1 MVTPRHRAGL
11 PRLTLRG
18 GMFLLAGSTLAVL
31 GVVLG
36 RRDLLFVAAV
46 LLLLPVAAVVFVSV
60 RPVRVSVVRAVFPS
74 VVTAGETALVS
85 LRVRNLSPRP
95 LFGAR
100 WRDTVSGNIRPPERR
115 NLPTLDRGHAGPDGG
130 PDSARVDY
138 PVRPPTRG
146 LYSSGP
152 LQLGR
157 GDPFGLAFQE
167 RPVGQPHDFVVTPR
181 VSALPGAGLAA
192 VSGDGAS
199 REALRNISPNADELI
214 AREYRP
220 GDPLRRVNW
229 RATARHGE
237 LMVRQEEQRSN
248 PEARLVLDTTPSG
261 LTLRSTRAFEL
272 AIEIAASVGVHLIG
286 AGFRMQLVEIGASQV
301 APGPERE
308 HGGLRGDAP
317 VFFDVGGERPL
328 LEALATVQ
336 PVETVAGSAS
346 GAPGRSM
353 GAGQSPSIAI
363 LVETDAAGLADLRA
377 LREKSHP
384 AIAFVL
390 DTMSPGSVATL
401 RDAGWRCILVKT
413 AAGIPEAWDSALQGR
428 DDLSARSARGARNSR
443 SARSAG
449 DPGDALDSPGARVDG
464 TGEQ

>member
-1 MVTPRHRAGL
+1 MTNRTRPVWL
-11 PRLTLRG
+11 PWLTLRG

-36 RRDLLFVAAV
+36 RRDLLFVAA
-46 LLLLPVAAVVFVSV
+46 LLLVLPMVALVFVSV
-60 RPVRVSVVRAVFPS
+60 RPVRVEVRRAVFPS
-74 VVTAGETALVS
+74 VVAAGESALVS

-95 LFGAR
+95 VFGAR
-100 WRDTVSGNIRPPERR
+100 WRDTVSGAIRPPERR
-115 NLPTLDRGHAGPDGG
+115 DLPTLDRRGSGADGG

-138 PVRPPTRG
+138 PVLPPTRG

-157 GDPFGLAFQE
+157 RDPFGLAFHE
-167 RPVGQPHDFVVTPR
+167 RPVGDPHDFVVTPR
-181 VSALPGAGLAA
+181 VTTLPGSGLAV

-248 PEARLVLDTTPSG
+248 PEARLVLDTTPLDARPG
-261 LTLRSTRAFEL
+261 ARLRGIRSFEL

-286 AGFRMQLVEIGASQV
+286 AGFRMQLVETGPSQI
-301 APGPERE
+301 APGAERE
-308 HGGLRGDAP
+308 RGGLRGDAP
-317 VFFDVGGERPL
+317 VYFDVGGERPL

-336 PVETVAGSAS
+336 PIAAVHGDD
-346 GAPGRSM
+346 PPWRSM
-353 GAGQSPSIAI
+353 GTGQSPTIAI
-363 LVETDAAGLADLRA
+363 LVETDARGLADLRA
-377 LREKSHP
+377 LRERSHP

-390 DTMSPGSVATL
+390 ETMSSGSVATL
-401 RDAGWRCILVKT
+401 REAGWRCILVN
-413 AAGIPEAWDSALQGR
+413 AAADIPEAWDSALRGGSGR
-428 DDLSARSARGARNSR
+428 D
-443 SARSAG
+443 G
-449 DPGDALDSPGARVDG
+449 DRDA
-464 TGEQ
+464 

>member
-1 MVTPRHRAGL
+1 MVTRTRRARPAWL
-11 PRLTLRG
+11 PWLTLRG
-18 GMFLLAGSTLAVL
+18 GMFLLAGATLAVL

-36 RRDLLFVAAV
+36 RRDLLFVAAL
-46 LLLLPVAAVVFVSV
+46 LLLLPVTALVFVSV
-60 RPVRVSVVRAVFPS
+60 RPVRVQVGRAVYPS
-74 VVTAGETALVS
+74 VVAAGESALVS

-95 LFGAR
+95 VFGAR
-100 WRDTVSGNIRPPERR
+100 WRDTVSGSIRSPERR
-115 NLPTLDRGHAGPDGG
+115 DLPTLDRGGAGPDGG

-138 PVRPPTRG
+138 PVRPQARG

-157 GDPFGLAFQE
+157 GDPFGLAFNE
-167 RPVGQPHDFVVTPR
+167 RPVGEPHDFVVTPR
-181 VSALPGAGLAA
+181 VSALPGFGLAV

-248 PEARLVLDTTPSG
+248 PEARLLLDTTPHA
-261 LTLRSTRAFEL
+261 TRAFEL

-286 AGFRMQLVEIGASQV
+286 AGFRMQLVELGPSQV

-336 PVETVAGSAS
+336 PVAAVAAAAGDRIRQS
-346 GAPGRSM
+346 GT
-353 GAGQSPSIAI
+353 GQSPTIAI
-363 LVETDAAGLADLRA
+363 LVETDARGLADLRA
-377 LREKSHP
+377 LRERSHP

-390 DTMSPGSVATL
+390 ETMSSGSVATL
-401 RDAGWRCILVKT
+401 REAGWRCILVNT
-413 AAGIPEAWDSALQGR
+413 AADIPEAWDSALR
-428 DDLSARSARGARNSR
+428 DRSDREGE
-443 SARSAG
+443 
-449 DPGDALDSPGARVDG
+449 LDG
-464 TGEQ
+464 

>member
-1 MVTPRHRAGL
+1 MRTPRRLRPLL

-18 GMFLLAGSTLAVL
+18 GMFLLAGSTLLVL
-31 GVVLG
+31 GIVLG
-36 RRDLLFVAAV
+36 RRDLLFVAA
-46 LLLLPVAAVVFVSV
+46 LLLVLPVTAVVFVSV
-60 RPVRVSVVRAVFPS
+60 RPVRVDVVRAVFPS
-74 VVTAGETALVS
+74 VVAAGESALVS

-95 LFGAR
+95 VLGAR
-100 WRDTVSGNIRPPERR
+100 WRDTVSGNIRPPDQG
-115 NLPTLDRGHAGPDGG
+115 NLPTLDRGRTGPDGG
-130 PDSARVDY
+130 PDFARVDY

-152 LQLGR
+152 LRLGR
-157 GDPFGLAFQE
+157 GDPFGLVFHE
-167 RPVGQPHDFVVTPR
+167 RPVGQPHEFVVTPR
-181 VSALPGAGLAA
+181 VSALPGAGLAV

-248 PEARLVLDTTPSG
+248 PEARLVLDTTPPG
-261 LTLRSTRAFEL
+261 RTLRSARAFEL

-286 AGFRMQLVEIGASQV
+286 AGFRLQLVEIGPSQV
-301 APGPERE
+301 APGTERE
-308 HGGLRGDAP
+308 RGGLRGDAP

-336 PVETVAGSAS
+336 PIEAAAVTAS
-346 GAPGRSM
+346 GGPERSS
-353 GAGQSPSIAI
+353 GAGYSPTIAI

-377 LREKSHP
+377 VRERSHP

-390 DTMSPGSVATL
+390 ETMSSGQMASL
-401 RDAGWRCILVKT
+401 RDTGWHCIRVNS
-413 AAGIPEAWDSALQGR
+413 AAGIAEAWNSALQGR
-428 DDLSARSARGARNSR
+428 DARDEQDPRADGA
-443 SARSAG
+443 
-449 DPGDALDSPGARVDG
+449 
-464 TGEQ
+464 GER

>member
-1 MVTPRHRAGL
+1 MATRSRPAWL
-11 PRLTLRG
+11 PWLTLRG
-18 GMFLLAGSTLAVL
+18 GMFLLAGSTFVVL

-46 LLLLPVAAVVFVSV
+46 VLLLPLAALVFVSV
-60 RPVRVSVVRAVFPS
+60 RPVRVAVVRAVYPA
-74 VVTAGETALVS
+74 VVAAGDSALVS

-95 LFGAR
+95 VLGAR
-100 WRDTVSGNIRPPERR
+100 WRDTVSGNIRPPDRGD
-115 NLPTLDRGHAGPDGG
+115 LPTLDRGWAGPEGG

-152 LQLGR
+152 LRLGR
-157 GDPFGLAFQE
+157 GDPFGLAFHE
-167 RPVGQPHDFVVTPR
+167 RPVGDPHDFIVTPR
-181 VSALPGAGLAA
+181 VTVLPGSALAA
-192 VSGDGAS
+192 VTGDGAS
-199 REALRNISPNADELI
+199 REALRNLSPNADELI

-248 PEARLVLDTTPSG
+248 PEARLVLDTTPGGGAPREVTPRTS
-261 LTLRSTRAFEL
+261 RAFEL

-286 AGFRMQLVEIGASQV
+286 AGFRLQVVELGPSQI
-301 APGPERE
+301 APDAERQ

-328 LEALATVQ
+328 LEALATVR
-336 PVETVAGSAS
+336 PVAAPDVSVSA
-346 GAPGRSM
+346 APGRVT
-353 GAGQSPSIAI
+353 GAGQSPTVAI
-363 LVETDAAGLADLRA
+363 LVETDARGLADLRA
-377 LREKSHP
+377 LREGSRP

-390 DTMSPGSVATL
+390 ETMSPGSVATL
-401 RDAGWRCILVKT
+401 REAGWRCVLVNT
-413 AAGIPEAWDSALQGR
+413 AAQIPEAWDRAVQGGPDR
-428 DDLSARSARGARNSR
+428 DLRIDGAAERS
-443 SARSAG
+443 
-449 DPGDALDSPGARVDG
+449 
-464 TGEQ
+464 